1 MGEVA
6 YMDEGD
12 LEAIVRGY
20 LGSGDAFSGESSGG
34 FSPPFC
40 LPIETASFYEPEME
54 TTGLDEL
61 GELYKPFYPFAS
73 QTILTSSVSVPG
85 DSRSFRDDKKQRTH
99 SCLQSNGSRVDHIRI
114 PVSKSKKSK
123 KNQLKRVVEQVKEE
137 NLLSDAWA
145 WRKYGQKPIKGSPYP
160 RSYYRCS
167 SSKGC
172 LARKQVERNPQN
184 PEKFTITYTNEH
196 NHELPTRRNSL
207 AGSTRA
213 KSSQTKPAV
222 TKKSVK
228 QVVSSPTSNPMIT
241 STDESSVAVQDMR
254 VAETSTYQITV
265 ETKGTSNTLPSDL
278 LSGTGTFPTCT
289 CDFDELLN
297 SHEFLNGYLWNY

>member
-6 YMDEGD
+6 YMDEGE

-20 LGSGDAFSGESSGG
+20 SGSGEAFSGESSGG
-34 FSPPFC
+34 YSPSFC
-40 LPIETASFYEPEME
+40 LPTESFYEPEME

-61 GELYKPFYPFAS
+61 GELYKPFYPFS
-73 QTILTSSVSVPG
+73 TQTILTSSVSVPE

-99 SCLQSNGSRVDHIRI
+99 VCLLSNGSRVDHIRI
-114 PVSKSKKSK
+114 PESKSKKSK
-123 KNQLKRVVEQVKEE
+123 KNQQKRVVEQVKEE

-172 LARKQVERNPQN
+172 LARKQVERNPEN

-213 KSSQTKPAV
+213 KSSQPKPSV
-222 TKKSVK
+222 TKKSGK

-241 STDESSVAVQDMR
+241 STDESSVAVQAMG
-254 VAETSTYQITV
+254 VAEMCTYHSTG
-265 ETKGTSNTLPSDL
+265 ELEGTSNNLPSDL
-278 LSGTGTFPTCT
+278 LSGTGKFPSFTG
-289 CDFDELLN
+289 DFDELLN
-297 SHEFLNGYLWNY
+297 SQEFLNGYLWNY

>member
-1 MGEVA
+1 MKR
-6 YMDEGD
+6 
-12 LEAIVRGY
+12 I
-20 LGSGDAFSGESSGG
+20 
-34 FSPPFC
+34 C
-40 LPIETASFYEPEME
+40 C
-54 TTGLDEL
+54 
-61 GELYKPFYPFAS
+61 
-73 QTILTSSVSVPG
+73 
-85 DSRSFRDDKKQRTH
+85 RTH
-99 SCLQSNGSRVDHIRI
+99 GHGVNTGRNPSKDLHTQGLKSF
-114 PVSKSKKSK
+114 PVNIILSLLLN
-123 KNQLKRVVEQVKEE
+123 KNRFDLL
-137 NLLSDAWA
+137 NLFCFF
-145 WRKYGQKPIKGSPYP
+145 

-172 LARKQVERNPQN
+172 LVRKQVERNPQN

-241 STDESSVAVQDMR
+241 STDVSSVAVQDMR

-289 CDFDELLN
+289 GDFDELLS